1 MKPIRN
7 SPPTISE
14 VAQTAGVGRATA
26 ARTLG
31 GYGYVSAEMRERVL
45 AAADQLGYRANAL
58 ARSVST
64 GVSHAIG
71 VVVADISNPFFG
83 GLVRGIVDTARPRGS
98 DAFVL
103 STYEKIEEE
112 IAAVHALID
121 KRVDGII
128 LASAAVNVGQTAH
141 LELARSQGI
150 PVVLADR
157 RIRGATIDAV
167 VIDNRAAARHGVDAL
182 IEQGHRR
189 IGFLWG
195 PPINERPTRRRELVA
210 GAEADLSTDG
220 ERMLGYL
227 DALDDM
233 GIAIDP
239 DLVMVGPK
247 NELRTQLDVERMM
260 GLREPPTALFCTE
273 TDATTGALR
282 ALRER
287 NIRIPQDVSLIG
299 MDDSSW
305 AEVMEPPLS
314 MVEQPMQAIGARAA
328 EILFARID
336 GDTSPMIDVR
346 LDTRLTR
353 RGSLAPPAQGASR
366 A

>member
-1 MKPIRN
+1 MKPTRT

-14 VAQTAGVGRATA
+14 VAKTAGVGRATA

-45 AAADQLGYRANAL
+45 AAAEQLGYRANAL

-83 GLVRGIVDTARPRGS
+83 GLVRGIVDTSRPHGV

-103 STYEKIEEE
+103 STYENIDDE
-112 IAAVHALID
+112 IAAVQALVD

-128 LASAAVNVGQTAH
+128 LASAAVDNGQTAH
-141 LELARSQGI
+141 LDLAHRQDI
-150 PVVLADR
+150 PVVLIDR
-157 RIRGATIDAV
+157 KIRGVSLDAV
-167 VIDNRAAARHGVDAL
+167 VIDNRTAVRYGVDAF

-189 IGFLWG
+189 IGFVWG
-195 PPINERPTRRRELVA
+195 PPLEERPTRRRDLVA
-210 GAEADLSTDG
+210 GTEADLSTDG
-220 ERMLGYL
+220 ERLLGYL
-227 DALDDM
+227 DALDDR
-233 GIAIDP
+233 GIALDP
-239 DLVMVGPK
+239 DLVMIGPK
-247 NELRTQLDVERMM
+247 NEERVMLDVQRMV
-260 GLREPPTALFCTE
+260 GLEDPPTAIFCTE

-287 NIRIPQDVSLIG
+287 GLRVPNDISLIG

-314 MVEQPMQAIGARAA
+314 MVEQPVQAIGVRAA
-328 EILFARID
+328 EILFARIG
-336 GDTSPMIDVR
+336 GDTSPVIDVR
-346 LDTRLTR
+346 LDTRLTL
-353 RGSLAPPAQGASR
+353 RGSLAPPGG
-366 A
+366 